1 MGLGWLISSAPE
13 LQIQVQTGT
22 KVPQIKKYCRG
33 KKRIFP
39 ISYTL
44 LHCCNPF
51 WLWTE
56 TRHWKDSSL
65 GGFCFLSFRAVL
77 VCMVV
82 VHCCPSS
89 LFPFSFQYFVS
100 LGCSF
105 LNYGLGRLFFYS
117 PLFVLVFWTFPGWL
131 PVRLTADQ
139 NPSSPFKQSLCFCS
153 WLLSSFYCR
162 WMFFIILVLVV
173 FVFVFFFSPV
183 LSDWFGFISVSWDD
197 CLCLFHSWMPKA
209 TDFDTSPLLYLT
221 KGCHIS
227 HSGLCTMPSHWILAF
242 LYLRFLFVFV
252 CLCYPCALNKIQLP
266 WMFLQFYGPLSLP
279 ADTSPS
285 LQFLLEICV
294 SFHQKVFSS

>member
-13 LQIQVQTGT
+13 LQTQVQTGT
-22 KVPQIKKYCRG
+22 KVPQIEKYCRG
-33 KKRIFP
+33 KKKIFP

-65 GGFCFLSFRAVL
+65 GGLCFLSFRAVL

-89 LFPFSFQYFVS
+89 LFPFSFQYLVS

-105 LNYGLGRLFFYS
+105 LNSGLGRLFFYS

-131 PVRLTADQ
+131 SVHLRADQ
-139 NPSSPFKQSLCFCS
+139 NPSSPCKQSLCFCS

-162 WMFFIILVLVV
+162 
-173 FVFVFFFSPV
+173 
-183 LSDWFGFISVSWDD
+183 
-197 CLCLFHSWMPKA
+197 
-209 TDFDTSPLLYLT
+209 
-221 KGCHIS
+221 
-227 HSGLCTMPSHWILAF
+227 
-242 LYLRFLFVFV
+242 
-252 CLCYPCALNKIQLP
+252 
-266 WMFLQFYGPLSLP
+266 
-279 ADTSPS
+279 
-285 LQFLLEICV
+285 
-294 SFHQKVFSS
+294 